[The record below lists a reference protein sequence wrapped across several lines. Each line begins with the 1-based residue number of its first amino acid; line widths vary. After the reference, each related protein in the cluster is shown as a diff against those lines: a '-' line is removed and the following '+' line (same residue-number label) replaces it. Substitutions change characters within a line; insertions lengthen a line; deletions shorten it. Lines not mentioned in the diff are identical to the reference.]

1 MTDKLKKW
9 LSAAETGLVREADT
23 MIVGA
28 HLDRWPQTTPG
39 TIEEWAWVRYEVDSK
54 ILIKPLVGG
63 REVLTVTKNVARSA
77 PSLGRRRQKVCTPT
91 PRGARRR
98 PSGGEARWD

>member
-54 ILIKPLVGG
+54 LLIKPLVGG
-63 REVLTVTKNVARSA
+63 TKLLTVTKNVAGTA
-77 PSLGRRRQKVCTPT
+77 TSLGSRRKKVCTPT
-91 PRGARRR
+91 PGGTRRP
-98 PSGGEARWD
+98 PSGGEAR